1 MLKAVNTVLNLAIS
15 ASGLWLVAR
24 LLYTYNNPIKV
35 GALFVLL
42 VCVKCCVEVIRGD

>member
-1 MLKAVNTVLNLAIS
+1 MTKTIKTILNLAVS

-24 LLYTYNNPIKV
+24 LMYTYNNPIPV

-42 VCVKCCVEVIRGD
+42 VCVKCCVEVIEG